1 MSRST
6 TPSRKRNSP
15 VPIRSADNFGPHFVM
30 LMVLGMLLCVLC
42 IATGQIVSPTIAE
55 GLLAMG
61 LWIAVSS
68 FLLGFVLE
76 PASMNTRPDINPWDV
91 IAHNDREDRR
101 HLMNVL
107 TMVAVGISMII
118 SSVNLG

>member
-1 MSRST
+1 M
-6 TPSRKRNSP
+6 
-15 VPIRSADNFGPHFVM
+15 PIRSADNFGPHFVM

-61 LWIAVSS
+61 LWITASS

-76 PASMNTRPDINPWDV
+76 PASMNTRPDISPWDV